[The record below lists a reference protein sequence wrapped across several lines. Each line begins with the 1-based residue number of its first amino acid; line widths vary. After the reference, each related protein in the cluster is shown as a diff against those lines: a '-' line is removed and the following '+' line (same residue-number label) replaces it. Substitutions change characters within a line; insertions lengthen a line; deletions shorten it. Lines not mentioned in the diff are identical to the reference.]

1 MEKLDA
7 INLIK
12 IPIYRSKGAIS
23 KRVEGIYRVERK
35 GEESTFSGARRLLWH
50 GTGVSNLLSILT
62 TGLQVNPTFAPKTGR
77 SFGDGLYFA
86 DVYDKSQ
93 SYTRSAGD
101 TEYLLLCEVD
111 LGKNLLVTNYSWR
124 NQYEIK
130 EKALQYDSVHVLGKH
145 VPEDTGSV
153 VTREGYTLPLGKIV
167 KRKMEKDADGCSW
180 FGGLDYSEYVVKDE
194 ANVAV
199 RFILKIG
206 TGKDSSEDFEATDN
220 GSMHEDDSD
229 DDDQSFGSTD
239 SS

>member
-1 MEKLDA
+1 MENLDA
-7 INLIK
+7 INLLNNRL
-12 IPIYRSKGAIS
+12 RSKGANK

-35 GEESTFSGARRLLWH
+35 GEKSTFSGDRRLLWH

-62 TGLQVNPTFAPKTGR
+62 TGLQVNPTYAAKTGR

-93 SYTRSAGD
+93 SYTRSSGD

-124 NQYEIK
+124 NQHEIN
-130 EKALQYDSVHVLGKH
+130 EKASKYDSVHVLGKH

-167 KRKMEKDADGCSW
+167 RRKTEKEEDGYSW
-180 FGGLDYSEYVVKDE
+180 YGGLDYSEYVVKDE
-194 ANVAV
+194 AKVAV

-206 TGKDSSEDFEATDN
+206 TGKDSSGHFEATDD
-220 GSMHEDDSD
+220 GSMQEDDSD

>member
-1 MEKLDA
+1 M
-7 INLIK
+7 
-12 IPIYRSKGAIS
+12 
-23 KRVEGIYRVERK
+23 
-35 GEESTFSGARRLLWH
+35 STFSGDRRLLWH

-86 DVYDKSQ
+86 DVYDKSK
-93 SYTRSAGD
+93 SYTRSSGD

-111 LGKNLLVTNYSWR
+111 LGKSLVETNYHPWR
-124 NQYEIK
+124 NQHEIK
-130 EKALQYDSVHVLGKH
+130 EKALKYDSLHVLGKH

-167 KRKMEKDADGCSW
+167 KRKTEKSDDGYSR

-194 ANVAV
+194 AKVAV

-206 TGKDSSEDFEATDN
+206 TGTDSSEDFEATDN
-220 GSMHEDDSD
+220 DSTHEDNSD
-229 DDDQSFGSTD
+229 DGDHSSGSTD